1 MKLLLDHKKNKKIVD
16 NNARKLYSILV
27 NICYND
33 YKDITDEEN
42 ERMGKKYVPKNLFIN
57 NQRLIEQKNKSRS
70 ENAIAERVKLRKQ
83 KNLIIKV

>member
-1 MKLLLDHKKNKKIVD
+1 MY

-27 NICYND
+27 NIYYNN
-33 YKDITDEEN
+33 YNDITDEKN
-42 ERMGKKYVPKNLFIN
+42 ERMGKKYVPRNLFIN

-83 KNLIIKV
+83 KNLMIKV

>member
-1 MKLLLDHKKNKKIVD
+1 MY

-27 NICYND
+27 NIYYND
-33 YKDITDEEN
+33 YNDITDEEN

-83 KNLIIKV
+83 KNLMIKV